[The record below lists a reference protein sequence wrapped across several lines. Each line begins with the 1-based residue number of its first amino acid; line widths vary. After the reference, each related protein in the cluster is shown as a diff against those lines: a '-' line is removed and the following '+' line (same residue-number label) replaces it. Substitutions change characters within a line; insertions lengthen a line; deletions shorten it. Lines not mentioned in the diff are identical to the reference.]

1 MVWVHSGLRVLWI
14 RSVLP
19 TSFHWRLPRDLT
31 YKIQSGS
38 TERANRS
45 RCTKFLKKYSKY
57 QNQSIGS
64 KKQKKI
70 SNGFS
75 LGVSTDFQ
83 YLRPDKNLWY
93 MSTFG
98 NIFIWIHSRMDRIL
112 MDLPIVK
119 FIPWDLKLCKRIF
132 SVLATF
138 QWIVP
143 VITWE
148 LDLLLGVMN
157 NEQKRKYRRYG
168 SKGHFSQT
176 LFSHWVQTQQF
187 S

>member
-57 QNQSIGS
+57 QNQCIGS
-64 KKQKKI
+64 KKQKKF
-70 SNGFS
+70 SSGF
-75 LGVSTDFQ
+75 F
-83 YLRPDKNLWY
+83 
-93 MSTFG
+93 
-98 NIFIWIHSRMDRIL
+98 SRGAE
-112 MDLPIVK
+112 
-119 FIPWDLKLCKRIF
+119 RIF
-132 SVLATF
+132 NIWSPIKSYGTCPRLVTFSFWYILGWIGYSWICLCLNLYVFIYNWAHLLSVSNN
-138 QWIVP
+138 P
-143 VITWE
+143 MNCSCYYME

-176 LFSHWVQTQQF
+176 LFPLRAAQTQQF